1 MADKK
6 GLLLQVIR
14 IHNMIEG
21 NEDNQLPLPVNRDGK
36 EYRVIPS
43 RRWRFDYAYPQYRIG
58 IEIHGGIWIR
68 GGHTR
73 GSGFIK
79 DREKMNH
86 AAIAGWLVLEFPIIT
101 RGTLPHDCVE
111 QIAMAIKARA
121 KNRES
126 PS

>member
-6 GLLLQVIR
+6 RLLIQRIA

-21 NEDNQLPLPVNRDGK
+21 NEQNQVPMPTNRDGK

-43 RRWRFDYAYPQYRIG
+43 RRWRFDYAYPDLQIG

-79 DREKMNH
+79 DREKFNR
-86 AAIAGWLVLEFPIIT
+86 AACAGWLVLEFPIVT
-101 RGTLPHDCVE
+101 TDTLPDDCVE
-111 QIAMAIKARA
+111 MIARA
-121 KNRES
+121 IIMRKNES
-126 PS
+126 WG